1 MIFAPAWQWMSSMI
15 ASVPAVICS
24 GTCPC
29 WSSGRDNPL
38 QQLIGHLVTD
48 GHLAMHPGFAA
59 IQAALGTRSIDLF
72 LTVPITIVHI
82 CVCVNFIRAEGLQ
95 RICKDCVKGF
105 TTVWVLCAGINLPYF
120 AVQFSFMA
128 AAASAIRK
136 APLTLHCG
144 YPFGGEWHEQW
155 LSKTQ
160 WFMSHD
166 ASVSS
171 GSHVRWCSN
180 WNIQRSLAGLNY
192 SIAIAGKDLDL

>member
-1 MIFAPAWQWMSSMI
+1 MATWLCIQVLRLFKRRWHKEY
-15 ASVPAVICS
+15 
-24 GTCPC
+24 
-29 WSSGRDNPL
+29 WSFSHGANYHR
-38 QQLIGHLVTD
+38 
-48 GHLAMHPGFAA
+48 AYM
-59 IQAALGTRSIDLF
+59 
-72 LTVPITIVHI
+72 
-82 CVCVNFIRAEGLQ
+82 CVDFIRAEGLQ